1 MPPAE
6 ARRVARLVVG
16 SLLLLPTVV
25 LWGLVL
31 WLPALRT
38 VALSLQSGG
47 LGRAGR
53 FVGLAN
59 YAWLLR
65 TPGFGAALL
74 CTLLVAMVRLVAAS
88 ALPALVGR
96 LGRGS
101 GVRGRVLARLLLGV
115 GLALSAPAGLGIL
128 WRVAVPRAHLL
139 GWLGVEASGRALLSH
154 LALEFAAFLGIGG
167 CLTAAAL
174 LLARR
179 ASRRVASGLLALAG
193 IVAVA
198 SGLNAFSL
206 SYVAV
211 SGTRLAG
218 EATTLALHALELA
231 FRDFR
236 AGEGAAGASLL
247 LLPSVALG
255 VAFGLMS
262 ERLQLHLEPA
272 GGEAG
277 SSRAASGCVLL
288 AAALLVLPLV
298 GLYLWGAG
306 EASLYAEGA
315 TGRAASVLAAGPA
328 LLNGVAISV
337 LPILL
342 LQLPA
347 SYLAALSLTL
357 VRPFGRT
364 GSRIA
369 YVCLL
374 GTGFVP
380 PVAAAIGLFDVVRE
394 ARLLSTF
401 PGASLPL
408 AAGATSLFV
417 FRLHFLGKE
426 ERWEAARSAGWEGA
440 DLLQLAVS
448 GSGPAFA
455 LAGVVALLVAGQSLV
470 WPLLALERSE
480 LLPLSLQLL
489 ARRAQLAGAPLT
501 AAGAWL
507 VLTLYGV
514 PILLLWWLLEGFVL
528 HRIELVGN

>member
-1 MPPAE
+1 M
-6 ARRVARLVVG
+6 ARLVVG

-47 LGRAGR
+47 LGRAGQ

-74 CTLLVAMVRLVAAS
+74 CTLLVAMVRLAAVS
-88 ALPALVGR
+88 ALPALVGW
-96 LGRGS
+96 LGRRS

-154 LALEFAAFLGIGG
+154 LALEFAAFLGVGG

-193 IVAVA
+193 IVAIA

-218 EATTLALHALELA
+218 EATTLALRALELA

-236 AGEGAAGASLL
+236 AGEGAAGASL

-272 GGEAG
+272 GREAG
-277 SSRAASGCVLL
+277 GSRAACGGVVL

-315 TGRAASVLAAGPA
+315 IGRVASVLAAGPA
-328 LLNGVAISV
+328 LLNGVVISV

-342 LQLPA
+342 LQLPT

-357 VRPFGRT
+357 VRPFGRR

-380 PVAAAIGLFDVVRE
+380 PVATAIGLFDVVRE

-408 AAGATSLFV
+408 AAGAASLFV

-440 DLLQLAVS
+440 DLLRPAVS

-480 LLPLSLQLL
+480 LLPLSLQLV

-528 HRIELVGN
+528 HQIEVEGS